1 MYTQGEYQQ
10 ALNRFSITGT
20 VSQIYQSL
28 NIIGASSNRLGKLD
42 EAIEAYKKLLSIK
55 PDYAEAYYNMGNTLK
70 EKETEEAI
78 EAYNKALAIKPDY
91 AEALVNR
98 GFKTEQR

>member
-1 MYTQGEYQQ
+1 MEQ
-10 ALNRFSITGT
+10 FPKSINL
-20 VSQIYQSL
+20 Y

-70 EKETEEAI
+70 EKEKLEEAMR
-78 EAYNKALAIKPDY
+78 LTTRP
-91 AEALVNR
+91 
-98 GFKTEQR
+98 